1 MAGDVEQ
8 NGGAP
13 LSGNRPLT
21 APPLRVRDKVSY
33 GLGSTAEALVFT
45 ATSSFTLL
53 FYNQVRGLDA
63 ALVGTALAV
72 GLFVNAF
79 VDPIIGSWSDRTRS
93 RWGRRHPFMFGAILP
108 AALLFFLL
116 YNPPDVSIWLQLLW
130 LGVINTLLLQVM
142 TVYHTPHL
150 ALGGEM
156 SDDYLGRT
164 SVMAYNTFCLW
175 LGDTIGW
182 LLAFRVIFH
191 ATAEFPNGA
200 LDPSRYP
207 LFSITVAVL
216 VVLLLTY
223 SSWSTMNRIPYL
235 PQPRPGQRGFG
246 PGELMRDIGRALTNR
261 NYVMLLIGLFFLS
274 MMTGVRLGLWLY
286 TATFFWQLN
295 NDQISLFVIGS
306 FSGYLFAAFAVK
318 RLHARFDKRWTG
330 AIALVFYSVGP
341 AVPLA
346 LGYFGILTAETPG
359 ILWILI
365 AFAVLQH
372 APYSLMITTVTSAL
386 ADIADENELKYG
398 LRQEGVLYAT
408 RTFFQRVD
416 QALGTALAGW
426 VLSIIAFPTNAV
438 PGEVS
443 GTVLNSL
450 AAAFALS
457 AIPGLIAGIFY
468 GMLRVTRGSYEA
480 TRAALATARPGR
492 PPDPRPCS
500 DHLSPRRRCPTP
512 DTPFPLPD
520 RPRVTRIRH
529 VRTRSAAPFGRA
541 DAAACRLRG
550 RFRRYRRLHHSH
562 HAPDLGGSGRWPHL
576 RHL

>member
-1 MAGDVEQ
+1 LAVNSDKAVSAE
-8 NGGAP
+8 
-13 LSGNRPLT
+13 SGEVDA
-21 APPLRVRDKVSY
+21 APPLKARDKVAY

-63 ALVGTALAV
+63 GLVGTALAI

-79 VDPIIGSWSDRTRS
+79 VDPIVGSWSDRTRS

-108 AALLFFLL
+108 AALLFYAL
-116 YNPPDVSIWLQLLW
+116 YNPPSMSDTWQLVW
-130 LGVINTLLLQVM
+130 LGVMNTLLLQVM

-156 SDDYLGRT
+156 SQDYLGRT
-164 SVMAYNTFCLW
+164 SVMSYNTFCLW

-182 LLAFRVIFH
+182 LLAFRVIF
-191 ATAEFPNGA
+191 AASEEFPNGA

-207 LFSITVAVL
+207 LFAIVVSVL
-216 VVLLLTY
+216 VVVILTY
-223 SSWSTMNRIPYL
+223 SSWSTMN
-235 PQPRPGQRGFG
+235 
-246 PGELMRDIGRALTNR
+246 
-261 NYVMLLIGLFFLS
+261 LFFLS
-274 MMTGVRLGLWLY
+274 MMTGIRLGLWLY
-286 TATFFWQLN
+286 TATYFWQLDN
-295 NDQISLFVIGS
+295 NQISFFVIGS
-306 FSGYLFAAFAVK
+306 FCGYLFAALAVK

-330 AIALVFYSVGP
+330 ALALVLYSVGP
-341 AVPLA
+341 AVPLT
-346 LGYFGILTAETPG
+346 LGYFGVLSAETNG
-359 ILWILI
+359 LLWILI
-365 AFAVLQH
+365 AFSVLQH

-426 VLSIIAFPTNAV
+426 VLSSIAFPTNAK

-443 GTVLNSL
+443 NDVLMAL

-468 GMLRVTRGSYEA
+468 AMLRVTKA
-480 TRAALATARPGR
+480 TYQETRDALDERAAAQK
-492 PPDPRPCS
+492 S
-500 DHLSPRRRCPTP
+500 D
-512 DTPFPLPD
+512 
-520 RPRVTRIRH
+520 
-529 VRTRSAAPFGRA
+529 
-541 DAAACRLRG
+541 
-550 RFRRYRRLHHSH
+550 
-562 HAPDLGGSGRWPHL
+562 
-576 RHL
+576 